1 MTISSN
7 TRCLFDTNILV
18 YATIKSSPKYEK
30 SKHLFLDLTEKKF
43 QAAISTQNL
52 LEFATVMIK
61 AYNLPKKSV
70 ADDVNSF
77 FSDGILDI
85 IYPQAETMRVF
96 INFLKYGYKVHPSDL
111 FLAATALSHNIH
123 TIITNDRDFLKIK
136 EIKVYNPFV

>member
-7 TRCLFDTNILV
+7 TRCLFDTNILI
-18 YATIKSSPKYEK
+18 YSTIKSSPKYEK
-30 SKHLFLDLTEKKF
+30 SKQLFIDLTDKKL

-52 LEFATVMIK
+52 LEFGTVMIN

-70 ADDVNSF
+70 ADDINSF
-77 FSDGILDI
+77 FSDEVLEI
-85 IYPQAETMRVF
+85 IYPQAETIRLF
-96 INFLKYGYKVHPSDL
+96 TQFLSHGYKIHPSDL

-136 EIKVYNPFV
+136 EITFYNPFQ